1 MCGSGGGGGEGGGRC
16 HVISDGEGGERNV
29 THLFCP
35 LFILLHKELFKV
47 VADKNSKTFFLS
59 TFQKKIIGFYLMSVV
74 FQADNSHE
82 VSY

>member
-1 MCGSGGGGGEGGGRC
+1 MWQWWRGGGGGWGRC

-47 VADKNSKTFFLS
+47 VADKNSKTFFFVYFSEKNYRLV
-59 TFQKKIIGFYLMSVV
+59 I
-74 FQADNSHE
+74 
-82 VSY
+82 